1 MALELRH
8 LRVVCAIAD
17 AGSLTKAAAALG
29 LSQPTL
35 TAQLQ
40 RIERLVGGQL
50 FVRSGKGTVPTA
62 LGTYVVARAHAVL
75 PAVDDLERDALWHAA
90 ADHDLHVI
98 RHGAAPGPFMARFI
112 KRLRA
117 LAPSSAVT
125 LLTENA
131 SAVLADLVATHRL
144 ETAAFREYPGYE
156 LAPHPAVE
164 RHVVATE
171 PIFALLP
178 LRHPLAGQ
186 DEVALA
192 DLAGEEWVLP
202 PLDDNRLRE
211 YLVLACGRDGFAPR
225 VVHEADASGAREMVS
240 SGQGI
245 GIAQATFRST
255 PGVLPRPIAGTPLRT
270 RHVLAWHPD
279 GPIAPMSRE
288 LLALAHDCYADA
300 VQTSPVYQQWLEQQ
314 GA

>member
-17 AGSLTKAAAALG
+17 VGSLTKAAAVLG

-62 LGTYVVARAHAVL
+62 LGTYVIARARAVL

-98 RHGAAPGPFMARFI
+98 RHGAVPGPFMARFI
-112 KRLRA
+112 KQLRA
-117 LAPSSAVT
+117 LVPSSSVT
-125 LLTENA
+125 LLTEKA

-144 ETAAFREYPGYE
+144 ETAVFREFPGYE
-156 LAPHPAVE
+156 LAPNPAVQ
-164 RHVVATE
+164 RHVLATE
-171 PIFALLP
+171 PLFVLLP
-178 LRHPLAGQ
+178 VQHPLAGQ

-202 PLDDNRLRE
+202 PPDDNRLRE
-211 YLVLACGRDGFAPR
+211 YLVLACEREGFAPR

-279 GPIAPMSRE
+279 GPVAPLSAQ
-288 LLALAHDCYADA
+288 LLALAQDCYADA
-300 VQTSPVYQQWLEQQ
+300 VQTSPSYHQWLQRH
-314 GA
+314 GG